1 MFLFPRSFFRFF
13 FNLLIFIALITLLA
27 ACASSGPSA
36 EAVACRGTP
45 FAINATSTPASTP
58 VSLQAAQAGVE

>member
-1 MFLFPRSFFRFF
+1 MFFFPRFAFKFFV
-13 FNLLIFIALITLLA
+13 NLLIFIALITLLA

-45 FAINATSTPASTP
+45 FAINAPSAPASTP